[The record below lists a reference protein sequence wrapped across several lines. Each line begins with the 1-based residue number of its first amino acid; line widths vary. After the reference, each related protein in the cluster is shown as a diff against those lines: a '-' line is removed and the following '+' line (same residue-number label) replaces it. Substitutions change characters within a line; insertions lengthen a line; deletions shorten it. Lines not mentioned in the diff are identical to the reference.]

1 MSSTLICTELPSAL
15 ENIASSSPTSWRRR
29 PQTWSLHDGRFF
41 DAKESLSL
49 VFPTCHS
56 KSVLVGAAVV
66 AWSLRVNGCM
76 SLAAE
81 LTVLSIVLCPVGDE
95 LRVVEP
101 RAITRDFQ

>member
-1 MSSTLICTELPSAL
+1 MKNTPITTTTHESPPSA
-15 ENIASSSPTSWRRR
+15 EDPVGIVGMSVNDTGSIA
-29 PQTWSLHDGRFF
+29 
-41 DAKESLSL
+41 L
-49 VFPTCHS
+49 VGV
-56 KSVLVGAAVV
+56 SVLVGAAVV

-81 LTVLSIVLCPVGDE
+81 LTVLSIILCPVRDE

>member
-1 MSSTLICTELPSAL
+1 MSVNDTGPIAL
-15 ENIASSSPTSWRRR
+15 V
-29 PQTWSLHDGRFF
+29 G
-41 DAKESLSL
+41 
-49 VFPTCHS
+49 V
-56 KSVLVGAAVV
+56 SVLVGAAVV

-101 RAITRDFQ
+101 RAITREFQ